1 MAKDY
6 QEELTIDLDHV
17 VATKFKGKKIP
28 KWLVRFLKRF
38 IHQDWIND
46 CMSRCREGEYFYE
59 DALKELDVTI
69 NVEGMERVP
78 QDGTR
83 YLFVSNHPLGG
94 IDGLAL
100 TDFVQKN
107 YGHTRLLVND
117 FLMYFKPVREQGVP
131 VNKTGAQVRNL
142 AQMVDEA
149 YQSEDQMMIFPA
161 GICSRRIDGKVQDF
175 PWTKAFITKSVE
187 SGRTVVPV
195 HFIGENPKRFY
206 RADWFFRKFLKTKF
220 NIGMLFLPDAM
231 YRTQHKTFRVVL
243 GDPIPP
249 ETFDQ
254 TRKPLE
260 WAAWV
265 REKVYQLQ

>member
-161 GICSRRIDGKVQDF
+161 GICSRRIDGKVQDL

>member
-249 ETFDQ
+249 ETFDK

>member
-161 GICSRRIDGKVQDF
+161 GISSRRIDGKVQDF
-175 PWTKAFITKSVE
+175 PWTKTFLTKSVE
-187 SGRTVVPV
+187 TDRAVVPV
-195 HFIGENPKRFY
+195 HFIGRNPARFY

-220 NIGMLFLPDAM
+220 NFGMLFLPDAF
-231 YRTQHKTFRVVL
+231 YHARHKTFRIVL
-243 GDPIPP
+243 GKPIPAA
-249 ETFDQ
+249 TFDK

-265 REKVYQLQ
+265 REKVYQL